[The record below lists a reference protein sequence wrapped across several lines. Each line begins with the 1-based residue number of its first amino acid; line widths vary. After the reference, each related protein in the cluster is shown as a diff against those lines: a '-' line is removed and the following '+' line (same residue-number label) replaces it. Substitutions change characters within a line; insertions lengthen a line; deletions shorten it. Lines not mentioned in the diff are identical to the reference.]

1 MIDLRKMKAP
11 IAENLESGQT
21 CELYECFSPKIE
33 RIGKSVTNTVL
44 AICAH
49 ISRNILL
56 NDQPNVSGD
65 CGGALLWKR
74 LLRRDDEGKEGGCH
88 ELHITLV
95 LLEVLSGSNFVRV
108 DFITR
113 TRWHGLHGLKQG
125 LNKISE
131 VVISMNAGK
140 SG

>member
-1 MIDLRKMKAP
+1 MSYTNISVPKLR
-11 IAENLESGQT
+11 L
-21 CELYECFSPKIE
+21 
-33 RIGKSVTNTVL
+33 GKSVTNTVL
-44 AICAH
+44 AIWAH

-56 NDQPNVSGD
+56 DDQLNFSD
-65 CGGALLWKR
+65 NCGGTLLWKR
-74 LLRRDDEGKEGGCH
+74 LLRRNDEGEESGCH
-88 ELHITLV
+88 EFYITLV
-95 LLEVLSGSNFVRV
+95 LLEVLTRRNLIRV

>member
-1 MIDLRKMKAP
+1 M
-11 IAENLESGQT
+11 
-21 CELYECFSPKIE
+21 FSPKIE
-33 RIGKSVTNTVL
+33 RIGKSLTNTVL

-56 NDQPNVSGD
+56 DDQLNFSDD
-65 CGGALLWKR
+65 CGGTLLWKR
-74 LLRRDDEGKEGGCH
+74 LLRRDDEGKESGCH
-88 ELHITLV
+88 ELDITLV
-95 LLEVLSGSNFVRV
+95 LLQVLTRRNFVRV

-113 TRWHGLHGLKQG
+113 TRWHGLHGLKQR
-125 LNKISE
+125 LNKISK